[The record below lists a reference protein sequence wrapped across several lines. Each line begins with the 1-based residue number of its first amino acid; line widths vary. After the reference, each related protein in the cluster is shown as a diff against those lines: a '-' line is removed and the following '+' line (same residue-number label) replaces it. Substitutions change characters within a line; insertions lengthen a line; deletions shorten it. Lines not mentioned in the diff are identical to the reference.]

1 MKNEALANPE
11 RIPCDTLLTVV
22 VPAYNEGD
30 HIRATLG
37 VIAASIERF
46 ADFYEII
53 VVDDGSVD
61 DTAAEIRLSAGD
73 NSHIRYVCN
82 EQNGGKGSALKT
94 GVRVAAKEGYL
105 AFLDADLDLH
115 PDHLASFYRILKA
128 QEADAVIGSKMHPDS
143 KLDYPKSRRWIST
156 CYYLVLKLL
165 FGLSVHDTQTGV
177 KLFRAEAIQAVMP
190 YILVKRFAYDIE
202 VLALLN
208 RRKARIVEA
217 PIELHF
223 QRGAAWNRIRL
234 KDLFQT
240 GWDTLTVFYRL
251 YILRYYDRA
260 IKAAERSTR
269 QDGTVND

>member
-1 MKNEALANPE
+1 MKVEQRMKNDSPSCAEPVRFDAP
-11 RIPCDTLLTVV
+11 LTVV
-22 VPAYNEGD
+22 IPAYNEAD

-37 VIAASIERF
+37 VIASSIEQF
-46 ADFYEII
+46 ADAYEII
-53 VVDDGSVD
+53 VVDDGSTD
-61 DTAAEIRLSAGD
+61 DTSAEIRLAAAD
-73 NSHIRYVCN
+73 NAHIRPVCN

-94 GVRVAAKEGYL
+94 GVLAAANEGYL

-115 PDHLASFYRILKA
+115 PDHLASFYRVLKA
-128 QEADAVIGSKMHPDS
+128 QQADAVIGSKMHPDS

-156 CYYLVLKLL
+156 CYYLVLKVL

-177 KLFRAEAIQAVMP
+177 KLFRAEAIHAVMP

-208 RRKARIVEA
+208 RRKAHIVEA

-223 QRGAAWNRIRL
+223 QRGTAWNRIRL
-234 KDLFQT
+234 KDLVQT

-260 IKAAERSTR
+260 MKAAERSSR
-269 QDGTVND
+269 

>member
-1 MKNEALANPE
+1 MKNDILSYAEPVQFDE
-11 RIPCDTLLTVV
+11 LLTVV
-22 VPAYNEGD
+22 IPAYNEAD

-37 VIAASIERF
+37 VIAAALERF
-46 ADFYEII
+46 ADSYEII
-53 VVDDGSVD
+53 GVDDGSTD
-61 DTAAEIRLSAGD
+61 NTAAEIRLAAAD
-73 NSHIRYVCN
+73 NAHIRPVCN

-94 GVRVAAKEGYL
+94 GVLAAANKGYI

-115 PDHLASFYRILKA
+115 PDHLVSFYRILKE

-177 KLFRAEAIQAVMP
+177 KLFRAEAIHAVMP

-223 QRGAAWNRIRL
+223 QRSTAWNRIRL
-234 KDLFQT
+234 KDLLQT

-251 YILRYYDRA
+251 YILRHYDRA
-260 IKAAERSTR
+260 MKAAKRSK
-269 QDGTVND
+269 Q

>member
-1 MKNEALANPE
+1 MKVEQRMKNDLPSSAEPVRFDAP
-11 RIPCDTLLTVV
+11 LTVV
-22 VPAYNEGD
+22 IPAYNEAD

-37 VIAASIERF
+37 VIASSIERF
-46 ADFYEII
+46 AESYSII
-53 VVDDGSVD
+53 VVDDGSTD
-61 DTAAEIRLSAGD
+61 DTTAEIRLAAAD
-73 NSHIRYVCN
+73 NAHIRPVCN

-94 GVRVAAKEGYL
+94 GVLAAANEGYL

-115 PDHLASFYRILKA
+115 PDHLASFYRVLQA
-128 QEADAVIGSKMHPDS
+128 QQADAVIGSKMHPDS
-143 KLDYPKSRRWIST
+143 KLDYPKSRRWISA
-156 CYYLVLKLL
+156 CYYLVLKVL

-177 KLFRAEAIQAVMP
+177 KLFRAEAIHAVMP

-208 RRKARIVEA
+208 RRKARIIEA

-234 KDLFQT
+234 KDLLQT

-260 IKAAERSTR
+260 MKAAERSAR
-269 QDGTVND
+269 

>member
-1 MKNEALANPE
+1 MKVEQRMKNDLPSSAEPVRFDAP
-11 RIPCDTLLTVV
+11 LTVV
-22 VPAYNEGD
+22 IPAYNEAD

-37 VIAASIERF
+37 VIASSLERF
-46 ADFYEII
+46 AESYSII
-53 VVDDGSVD
+53 VVDDGSTD
-61 DTAAEIRLSAGD
+61 DTAAEIRLAAAD
-73 NSHIRYVCN
+73 NAHIRPVCK

-94 GVRVAAKEGYL
+94 GVLAAANEGYL

-115 PDHLASFYRILKA
+115 PDHLSSFYRILKER
-128 QEADAVIGSKMHPDS
+128 QADAVIGSKMHPDS

-156 CYYLVLKLL
+156 CYYLVLKVL

-177 KLFRAEAIQAVMP
+177 KLFRAEAIHAVMP

-234 KDLFQT
+234 KDLVQT

-260 IKAAERSTR
+260 MKAAERSAR
-269 QDGTVND
+269 

>member
-1 MKNEALANPE
+1 MKTEPHE
-11 RIPCDTLLTVV
+11 KSDRIPCDELLTVV
-22 VPAYNEGD
+22 IPAYNEAD
-30 HIRATLG
+30 HIRTTLG
-37 VIAASIERF
+37 VIASSIEQF
-46 ADFYEII
+46 ADSYEII
-53 VVDDGSVD
+53 VVDDGSTD
-61 DTAAEIRLSAGD
+61 DTAAEIRLAAGD
-73 NSHIRYVCN
+73 NTHIRPVCS
-82 EQNGGKGSALKT
+82 ELNGGKGSALKI
-94 GVRVAAKEGYL
+94 GVLAAANEGYL

-115 PDHLASFYRILKA
+115 PDHLSSFYRILKA
-128 QEADAVIGSKMHPDS
+128 QQADAVIGSKMHPDS
-143 KLDYPKSRRWIST
+143 NLDYPKSRRWIST

-177 KLFRAEAIQAVMP
+177 KLFRSEAIHAVMP

-234 KDLFQT
+234 KDLVQT

-260 IKAAERSTR
+260 MKAAKRSA
-269 QDGTVND
+269 Q

>member
-1 MKNEALANPE
+1 MKTEPHE
-11 RIPCDTLLTVV
+11 KSDRIPCDALLTVV
-22 VPAYNEGD
+22 IPAYNEGD

-37 VIAASIERF
+37 VIASSIEQF
-46 ADFYEII
+46 ADSYEII
-53 VVDDGSVD
+53 VVDDGSAD
-61 DTAAEIRLSAGD
+61 NTAEQIRLSAGD
-73 NSHIRYVCN
+73 NTHIRYVCN

-94 GVRVAAKEGYL
+94 GVSVAAREGYL

-115 PDHLASFYRILKA
+115 PDHLSSFYRILKE
-128 QEADAVIGSKMHPDS
+128 QQADAVIGSKMHPDS

-156 CYYLVLKLL
+156 CYYLVLKVL

-177 KLFRAEAIQAVMP
+177 KLFRAEAIEAVMP
-190 YILVKRFAYDIE
+190 FILVKRFAYDIE

-223 QRGAAWNRIRL
+223 QRDAAWNRIRL

-240 GWDTLTVFYRL
+240 AWDTLTVFYRL

-260 IKAAERSTR
+260 MKAAE
-269 QDGTVND
+269 QDKTVSN